1 MLRSSILAAIAA
13 VALGACANTQTA
25 ESSAAASR
33 DCFRPLDVR
42 GYGVIDDHTVRV
54 HVSPAREYH
63 LSINALT
70 RDLDWNHAITIRS
83 TMSFVC
89 VGNGAGV
96 QLMGGDPPFPYEV
109 VRIERAPSDAPTGS

>member
-13 VALGACANTQTA
+13 VALGACASAQTA
-25 ESSAAASR
+25 ADSAPESR

-42 GYGVIDDHTVRV
+42 GYGVVDDHTIRV
-54 HVSPAREYH
+54 HVSPTREYY

-70 RDLDWNHAITIRS
+70 RDLDWTHAISIRS

-96 QLMGGDPPFPYEV
+96 HLMGGDPPFPYQV
-109 VRIERAPSDAPTGS
+109 TRIERAPSDAPTGS